1 MKPMTNL
8 ENLATAIGKDI
19 KDIKTRF
26 ATKEEMHDVAEKKQ
40 DKDTVVY
47 NDTEVKQRLK
57 ALENRS
63 TGDGSQKKDTGWITI
78 KDGNDETGNI
88 LKIRRIEDMVHVQI
102 SNKSEYGLTIKGGYL
117 GYNFAG
123 YSLPKIGFNTPTSIL
138 LPMTKSPQH
147 IENNPS
153 HIDVSGQAIFN
164 VKNGELTMNVFTN
177 SGQEQEDEIHIN
189 SFSYFTEDLF
199 PTD

>member
-1 MKPMTNL
+1 MNNL
-8 ENLATAIGKDI
+8 ESLATEIGKDI
-19 KDIKTRF
+19 KDIKTRY
-26 ATKEEMHDVAEKKQ
+26 ATKEEMHEVAEKKQ

-102 SNKSEYGLTIKGGYL
+102 SNKSENGLTIKGGYF

-147 IENNPS
+147 IEDNLS

-177 SGQEQEDEIHIN
+177 SDQEQEDETHIN

>member
-1 MKPMTNL
+1 MSNL
-8 ENLATAIGKDI
+8 EEFAKEVAKDVKRI
-19 KDIKTRF
+19 ETNY
-26 ATKEEMHDVAEKKQ
+26 ATKQEMQEVAEKKQ
-40 DKDTVVY
+40 DKDTAY
-47 NDTEVKQRLK
+47 NDAEVKQRLTV
-57 ALENRS
+57 LENRP
-63 TGDGSQKKDTGWITI
+63 TGGGSQKRDTGWITI

-123 YSLPKIGFNTPTSIL
+123 YSLPTIGFNTPTSIL
-138 LPMTKSPQH
+138 LPTTKSPQH
-147 IENNPS
+147 IEDNPS
-153 HIDVSGQAIFN
+153 HIDVLGQAIFN

>member
-1 MKPMTNL
+1 MKPMNNL
-8 ENLATAIGKDI
+8 ENLATEIGKDI
-19 KDIKTRF
+19 KDIKTRY
-26 ATKEEMHDVAEKKQ
+26 ATKEEMHEVAEKKQ
-40 DKDTVVY
+40 DKDTVY
-47 NDTEVKQRLK
+47 NDAEVKQRLT
-57 ALENRS
+57 ALENRP
-63 TGDGSQKKDTGWITI
+63 TGGGSQKRDTGWITI

-102 SNKSEYGLTIKGGYL
+102 SNKSENGLTIKDGYT

-123 YSLPKIGFNTPTSIL
+123 YSLPTIGFNTPTSIL

-147 IENNPS
+147 IEVNQS
-153 HIDVSGQAIFN
+153 HIDVLGQAIFN

-177 SGQEQEDEIHIN
+177 SGQEQEDDTHIN

-199 PTD
+199 PTN